1 MDTLDGPI
9 LLVGCGKMGAA
20 LLAGWLSRGIDSAEV
35 LVVEPTDAN
44 GAVGRQHGVRI
55 VPDIAALAPDISPR
69 VVVLAVK
76 PQVMPVVV
84 PPYRRFAG
92 STTTF
97 LSIAAGKPLAFFAEH
112 LSVKAS
118 LVRAM
123 PNTPAAIGRGI
134 TVLCANDVATAA
146 DRALTES
153 LMAAVGA
160 VDWIEDEALMDGV
173 TAVSGS
179 GPAYVFYLIEC
190 IAAAGVDAGLPPAL
204 AARLARLT
212 VEGAA
217 ALSAAD
223 QSSPATLRANVAS
236 PGGTTAAALAVLM
249 GENGLQDVMTRAILA
264 AAARSRELAE

>member
-1 MDTLDGPI
+1 METLDGPI

-20 LLAGWLSRGIDSAEV
+20 LLAGWLARGVQPTDV
-35 LVVEPTDAN
+35 LVVEPTDASA
-44 GAVGRQHGVRI
+44 AVAREHGVR
-55 VPDIAALAPDISPR
+55 VASDIAAVAPDVSPR
-69 VVVLAVK
+69 VVVFAVK
-76 PQVMPVVV
+76 PQVLPAVV

-92 STTTF
+92 PATTF

-112 LSVKAS
+112 LSARAS
-118 LVRAM
+118 IVRAM

-134 TVLCANDVATAA
+134 TVLCANEAVTAA
-146 DRALTES
+146 DRTLAQS
-153 LMAAVGA
+153 LMTAVGA
-160 VDWIEDEALMDGV
+160 VDWIDDEALMDGV

-190 IAAAGVDAGLPPAL
+190 LAAAGVDAGLPPAL

-212 VEGAA
+212 VEGSA

-223 QSSPATLRANVAS
+223 PSSPATLRANVAS
-236 PGGTTAAALAVLM
+236 PGGTTAAALTVLM
-249 GENGLQDVMTRAILA
+249 GDAGLQDVMTKAVLA

>member
-1 MDTLDGPI
+1 M
-9 LLVGCGKMGAA
+9 
-20 LLAGWLSRGIDSAEV
+20 
-35 LVVEPTDAN
+35 
-44 GAVGRQHGVRI
+44 
-55 VPDIAALAPDISPR
+55 
-69 VVVLAVK
+69 
-76 PQVMPVVV
+76 
-84 PPYRRFAG
+84 
-92 STTTF
+92 
-97 LSIAAGKPLAFFAEH
+97 
-112 LSVKAS
+112 
-118 LVRAM
+118 
-123 PNTPAAIGRGI
+123 
-134 TVLCANDVATAA
+134 ATAA
-146 DRALTES
+146 DRALAES

-160 VDWIEDEALMDGV
+160 VDWIDDEALMDGV